1 VCSRAS
7 SVALAD
13 SIVLSTTDFT
23 DDPLEPANCDFSE
36 CVFPVNVCHMFCLLV
51 ISRGLRTASASMFFT
66 QFIDKKGPEHS
77 LSAVGG
83 IFGLLGDGFDVRGGF
98 LAMEVLACLILSLGF
113 GKVAMEHIMINAIP
127 ELPKWDPFYWKD
139 ALDICGLVVGAPAQS
154 ISTTCCQG
162 CCVPGQSSTCGNGQ
176 FTIRNACFLYC
187 ACMCGWAVIMML
199 YVILFAHMCVLPFL
213 FEMMVLMMV
222 TWTLIYPFEAS
233 FLACLGFGVDTQA
246 TESED
251 GGAGAASRFVNPMA
265 EDDDDGESSP
275 TGRQRWGAPE
285 PEDMDIVE

>member
-1 VCSRAS
+1 LLLRISRQRCVLRSAS
-7 SVALAD
+7 SA
-13 SIVLSTTDFT
+13 
-23 DDPLEPANCDFSE
+23 
-36 CVFPVNVCHMFCLLV
+36 
-51 ISRGLRTASASMFFT
+51 FT
-66 QFIDKKGPEHS
+66 QFYDKTGPDHS
-77 LSAVGG
+77 LTSLGG
-83 IFGLLGDGFDVRGGF
+83 IFGLLGNAFDVKGGF
-98 LAMEVLACLILSLGF
+98 LVMEILAAAILSLGF
-113 GKVAMEHIMINAIP
+113 GKVPMEHIMINAIP